1 MRLPTPPARP
11 PRPAAATG
19 GSSFVREALYLP
31 LAPAPAEVFRAGE
44 QEGRAHTPSLRVIC
58 LPGNPGA
65 GAFYTRFAEA
75 LAADLG
81 CSVSV
86 MSLLGHHPPVGDSK
100 LHPPLTLAA
109 QVATAAAFL
118 QTELDAAGPGG
129 RIAVIGHSIGA
140 TIGARAVAVV
150 NGDGDASSTPATT
163 TTTTPSRVAAVA
175 ALMPYARFNDAA
187 PSQIALRAF
196 TARPRVRGA
205 AAAVASSLPRGLTSA
220 LVRATAARG
229 WSCDRALPALLDFV
243 RADGPSHS
251 FALAADEFSVLA
263 APREAAW
270 AAYSR
275 LGPRLAVFA
284 AEQDH
289 WFDRCHWDDV
299 AAVAP
304 AASFAVVQGAKHD
317 FVTCA
322 QTTQR
327 VAAAVAAE
335 VRRRL

>member
-19 GSSFVREALYLP
+19 AATTFVREAVHLP

-44 QEGRAHTPSLRVIC
+44 QNQGSAHTPSLRLLVV
-58 LPGNPGA
+58 PGNPGA

-86 MSLLGHHPPVGDSK
+86 MSLLGHHPPIGGGD

-118 QTELDAAGPGG
+118 KTELDAAGPGG
-129 RIAVIGHSIGA
+129 RVAVVGHSIGA

-150 NGDGDASSTPATT
+150 DGDSDASTT
-163 TTTTPSRVAAVA
+163 NASTTPSRVAAVA
-175 ALMPYARFNDAA
+175 ALMPYARFNEAA
-187 PSQIALRAF
+187 PSQLALRAL

-205 AAAVASSLPRGLTSA
+205 AAAVASSLPRGLTAA

-243 RADGPSHS
+243 RAGGPSHS

-263 APREAAW
+263 APRETAW

-289 WFDRCHWDDV
+289 WFPRPHWDDV
-299 AAVAP
+299 AVVAP

-322 QTTQR
+322 HTTQR